1 MSNLNGVLLIDKPKE
16 FTSFDVIAV
25 VRRLTGQKK
34 LGHTG
39 TLDPNATGVL
49 PVLLGTATKTQDL
62 ILNHDKSYTAEFQL
76 GKTTDTLDIWGT
88 VTGECESSV
97 TEEQLRRVIPNFT
110 GEIEQI
116 PPMYSALK
124 VDGKKLYELAREGKN
139 VERKARP
146 VKIFDIKIEKMELPE
161 VTMTVSCSKGT
172 YIRTLCHDIG
182 AKLSVGGCM
191 KELLR
196 TKVGRFELS
205 ESLTLDELQ
214 KLKEED
220 RLAEVVLPVE
230 EVFKE
235 LPEIRSDTEEL
246 DKLLKNGNPFRS
258 RAVKDIRGGDMFRV
272 YHSDGTF
279 IGVFR
284 YDEGK
289 HMYYPEKIFLGGN

>member
-1 MSNLNGVLLIDKPKE
+1 MYDGIINVYKE
-16 FTSFDVIAV
+16 KGFTSHDVVAKMRGI
-25 VRRLTGQKK
+25 LGQRKI
-34 LGHTG
+34 GHTG
-39 TLDPNATGVL
+39 TLDPAAEGVL
-49 PVLLGTATKTQDL
+49 PVCAGKGTKLCED
-62 ILNHDKSYTAEFQL
+62 
-76 GKTTDTLDIWGT
+76 TTGT
-88 VTGECESSV
+88 VLETKDTSGL
-97 TEEQLRRVIPNFT
+97 TEDEVQDVVLSFIGDYAQV
-110 GEIEQI
+110 

-124 VDGKKLYELAREGKN
+124 VDGKKLYELAREGKT

-146 VKIFDIKIEKMELPE
+146 VKIFDIQIEKMELPE

-220 RLAEVVLPVE
+220 RLAEAVLPVE

-258 RAVKDIRGGDMFRV
+258 RAVKDVKGGDMFRV

-279 IGVFR
+279 IGVFK
-284 YDEGK
+284 YDEEK